1 MIKELQVL
9 AFFTKPQ
16 DIDVQE
22 LENTHFSYT
31 PINNTNY
38 QPLKGA

>member
-1 MIKELQVL
+1 MIKAFPLL
-9 AFFTKPQ
+9 DFFTKPQ